1 MSNPVDL
8 SPETLNMIAQAE
20 GFKAGDE
27 MVTRTD
33 ILAAESLESIS
44 ESLAEVD
51 GEGDEEKV
59 YTIVGELRTLNTTL
73 EKLFALLEK
82 NLG

>member
-1 MSNPVDL
+1 MPNPEEL

-20 GFKAGDE
+20 GFKGGEE

-59 YTIVGELRTLNTTL
+59 YTVVGELRTMNATL
-73 EKLFALLEK
+73 EKLFGLLEK